1 MDKVSKLVRA
11 QTVKVSGFSG
21 FGKMLCN
28 FRVAERD
35 QLRRVWQLELAC
47 KDGVQPLAL
56 DQKQREGDH
65 QIGQADEGQ
74 CWPFG

>member
-11 QTVKVSGFSG
+11 QTVKVSGLTG

-35 QLRRVWQLELAC
+35 QLRRVRQLELAC
-47 KDGVQPLAL
+47 
-56 DQKQREGDH
+56 
-65 QIGQADEGQ
+65 
-74 CWPFG
+74 